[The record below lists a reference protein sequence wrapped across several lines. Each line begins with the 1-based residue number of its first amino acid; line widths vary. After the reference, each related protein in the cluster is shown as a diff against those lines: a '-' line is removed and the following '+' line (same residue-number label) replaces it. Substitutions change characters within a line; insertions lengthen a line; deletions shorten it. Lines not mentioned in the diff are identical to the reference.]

1 MIKPEKK
8 RILFISH
15 HFSPSNIIGAIRPSK
30 LVKYLLRK
38 NYIIDVFCGYPKF
51 ADKSNII
58 GVSSNIKIIYLG
70 VDKSDKASTHSYDI
84 TEKDTH
90 VIKYKGRSLIRKI
103 IPYFI
108 RKPLFYYKVL
118 LHNQIFVNNFIKT
131 INSPEYSSKDYD
143 FIISSSGPISS
154 FLSGIEAKKKFPN
167 AHWINDFRDP
177 VVSPFIPIILRG
189 KYRRLQNK
197 SLLLADTITAVSNG
211 YKKTICK
218 KKVFLEKCK
227 VIYNGYDSEDLPP
240 ASDNL
245 VSDKLIFTYLGALY
259 GGKRKLG
266 PLFKALKVLINS
278 GDIDADKISLNY
290 AGTEFSILEKEAE
303 QFGCH
308 SILKNLGKLNRM
320 ESLKAQ
326 RESHFLLLST
336 WNNKNYYG
344 VVPGK
349 FLEYMSQDRP
359 IISIV
364 TGNMANSEIK
374 EMTKIGN
381 LGCVYE
387 EKNDMEDFINLK
399 NYILKQYKSFIEHNM
414 VDFSPNVDYVK
425 SFEYKNITKQFE
437 EIMESIWKKN

>member
-1 MIKPEKK
+1 MPT
-8 RILFISH
+8 
-15 HFSPSNIIGAIRPSK
+15 
-30 LVKYLLRK
+30 V
-38 NYIIDVFCGYPKF
+38 
-51 ADKSNII
+51 
-58 GVSSNIKIIYLG
+58 
-70 VDKSDKASTHSYDI
+70 
-84 TEKDTH
+84 
-90 VIKYKGRSLIRKI
+90 
-103 IPYFI
+103 
-108 RKPLFYYKVL
+108 
-118 LHNQIFVNNFIKT
+118 
-131 INSPEYSSKDYD
+131 
-143 FIISSSGPISS
+143 
-154 FLSGIEAKKKFPN
+154 
-167 AHWINDFRDP
+167 
-177 VVSPFIPIILRG
+177 
-189 KYRRLQNK
+189 
-197 SLLLADTITAVSNG
+197 
-211 YKKTICK
+211 
-218 KKVFLEKCK
+218 
-227 VIYNGYDSEDLPP
+227 
-240 ASDNL
+240 SDNL
-245 VSDKLIFTYLGALY
+245 VSDKLIFTYLGSLY

-266 PLFKALKVLINS
+266 PLFKALKALINS

-290 AGTEFSILEKEAE
+290 AGTEFSTLEKEAG

-399 NYILKQYKSFIEHNM
+399 NYILKQYKSFIENNM

-437 EIMESIWKKN
+437 EIMERIWKKN